1 MGYQTRRQEVCQ
13 APKSSLLMRPHMG
26 YQTRRQEV
34 CQAPKSSLL
43 MRPPHGLSDQT
54 TRSLSGTQ
62 ELSSHEAPHGLSD
75 QTTRSNKQDLSRQI
89 IDSELCGWSNPHQRD
104 RGTLSIVEM
113 SLAFGSIT
121 GTIF

>member
-1 MGYQTRRQEVCQ
+1 
-13 APKSSLLMRPHMG
+13 MG

-62 ELSSHEAPHGLSD
+62 ELSSHEAPTWVIRPDDKKFVRHPRALFS
-75 QTTRSNKQDLSRQI
+75 
-89 IDSELCGWSNPHQRD
+89 
-104 RGTLSIVEM
+104 
-113 SLAFGSIT
+113 
-121 GTIF
+121 